1 MNNFGKNLAL
11 WVIIGLLLIALF
23 NLFQGPTTR
32 GPQTS
37 LAFSDFLSEVQ
48 SGRVTD
54 VVIQGDSISGHF
66 QDYGPFPGRAL
77 VLDLSSGGRAWGPPS
92 EFAALRRSARGNA
105 RTGPLLSW
113 YRRCPR

>member
-23 NLFQGPTTR
+23 NLFQGPSTR

-48 SGRVTD
+48 SGRVSD
-54 VVIQGDSISGHF
+54 VLIQGDSISGHF
-66 QDYGPFPGRAL
+66 
-77 VLDLSSGGRAWGPPS
+77 
-92 EFAALRRSARGNA
+92 
-105 RTGPLLSW
+105 
-113 YRRCPR
+113 

>member
-23 NLFQGPTTR
+23 NLFQGPTAR

-37 LAFSDFLSEVQ
+37 LAFSEFLSEVQ
-48 SGRVTD
+48 AGRVTD

-66 QDYGPFPGRAL
+66 QDGR
-77 VLDLSSGGRAWGPPS
+77 SFS
-92 EFAALRRSARGNA
+92 
-105 RTGPLLSW
+105 T
-113 YRRCPR
+113 Y